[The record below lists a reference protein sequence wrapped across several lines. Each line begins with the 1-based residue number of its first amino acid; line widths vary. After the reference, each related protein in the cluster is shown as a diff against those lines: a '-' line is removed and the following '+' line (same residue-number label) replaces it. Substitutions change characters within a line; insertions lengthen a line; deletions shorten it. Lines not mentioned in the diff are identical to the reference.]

1 MEIISIILECIPY
14 VIILFVLIGGA
25 VAFFKG
31 EERSLRNVLLYLCS
45 EAEKMLGS
53 KTGQL
58 KLKYVWSQA
67 CSQFKFLTTFMTFEK
82 FSEMVDQCLVEFRHL
97 VETNPNIAGY
107 VGVENNN
114 VKGDE

>member
-1 MEIISIILECIPY
+1 MEILSMILGYLPMIL
-14 VIILFVLIGGA
+14 VIVILIGGA

-31 EERSLRNVLLYLCS
+31 EKRSLQNVLLYLCS
-45 EAEKMLGS
+45 EAEKMFGS

-82 FSEMVDQCLVEFRHL
+82 FSEMVDQCLVDFRHL

-107 VGVENNN
+107 VGAEDNN